1 MSRHSEA
8 EPQTIDEYIAMQPE
22 LFKPGLHEL
31 RSIITSLVPSAEE
44 MISYQVPCFKY
55 HYMLVGI
62 GVNKK
67 YLSLYPMSSAL
78 TKNLSDE
85 LKGIKISGTTLH
97 FLPGEPLPKALIE
110 KIVMAR
116 MQENDLKAKA
126 KAKKR

>member
-1 MSRHSEA
+1 MSWYNET

-22 LFKPGLHEL
+22 QFKSGLHEL
-31 RSIITSLVPSAEE
+31 RSIIKSLVPGAEE

-78 TKNLSDE
+78 TKNIGDE

-97 FLPGEPLPKALIE
+97 FLPGEPLPKVLIE

-116 MQENDLKAKA
+116 MQENELKAT
-126 KAKKR
+126 AKKR

>member
-1 MSRHSEA
+1 MSRYNET

-22 LFKPGLHEL
+22 QFKSGLHEL
-31 RSIITSLVPSAEE
+31 RSIIKSLVPGAEE

-78 TKNLSDE
+78 TKNIGDE

-116 MQENDLKAKA
+116 MQENELKAT
-126 KAKKR
+126 AKKR

>member
-1 MSRHSEA
+1 MSRRNEV
-8 EPQTIDEYIAMQPE
+8 EPRTIDEYIAMQPGE
-22 LFKPGLHEL
+22 FRPGLQEL
-31 RSIITSLVPSAEE
+31 RSIIRSLAPQAEE

-78 TKNLSDE
+78 TKKMSDE

-97 FLPGEPLPKALIE
+97 FVPGEPLPKELIQ
-110 KIVMAR
+110 KIVTTR
-116 MQENDLKAKA
+116 MQENELKAMTRK
-126 KAKKR
+126 

>member
-1 MSRHSEA
+1 MSRHNEA

-22 LFKPGLHEL
+22 QFKSGLHEL
-31 RSIITSLVPSAEE
+31 RSIIKSLVPRAEE

-62 GVNKK
+62 GVNNK

-78 TKNLSDE
+78 TKNMSDE

-116 MQENDLKAKA
+116 MQENELKAMSKN
-126 KAKKR
+126 R

>member
-1 MSRHSEA
+1 MSRHNEA

-22 LFKPGLHEL
+22 QFKSGLHEL
-31 RSIITSLVPSAEE
+31 RSIIKSLVPGAEE

-78 TKNLSDE
+78 TKNIGDE

-116 MQENDLKAKA
+116 MQENELKAT
-126 KAKKR
+126 AKKR